1 MYTFGH
7 RAPPQ
12 SIRDRYGNETRFTY
26 AQTNAFGNGYGD
38 LLRITSP
45 NGRWTEFAYDAETT
59 RVHQATDNLG
69 RAVTCVYD
77 GTGRLSTVIDP
88 ENNVTTYTWN
98 AANRLE
104 TVKDGRTIVYLTNQ
118 YDATGRVLTQTLAD
132 PAASYTFNYTLD
144 ANGNVTQ
151 TDLANPRN
159 VTTRFGFNPDHH
171 LVTQVDALNQPEQRT
186 TTFDRAPG
194 SNLVTATT
202 DGLLRRTEYEYD
214 NFGHVLTLKQLA
226 NTPQPVMTRY
236 TYEPKFFQLATVTD
250 PLLHRWTIGYDTAGR
265 LASVTDPLTHPT
277 TFGTN
282 VQGLI
287 TSVTDPLQH
296 TWEFGYTGAD
306 QTSTTNPLGHVWRSF
321 FDAGGRVLSTTDPLG
336 RVTRLVPD
344 MLNRIRTVTD
354 PLGGRASF
362 EYDPNGRV
370 LSLTDALTH
379 ATSYTYDPSDR
390 LATRRDPLQAS
401 ATYLYDR
408 NDNLTEM
415 TDRKG
420 QVTGYAYDP
429 LDRLKRVTYADS
441 STVEYVYD
449 AGDRLRQVIDST
461 AGTIVREYDS
471 LDRVTSETTPEG
483 RIDYT
488 YDLDGRRD
496 TMTVAGAPAITYA
509 YGYDDAHRLTS
520 ITQGT
525 SVVVM
530 TYDNA
535 DRRATLTLPN
545 GIVTTS
551 EYDHANQL
559 TGLTYTLGPTTLG
572 TLTYTYDEVGNRT
585 SVGGT
590 WARTGLPQAVAS
602 ATYDAANRIATWA
615 GTTFSYDPN
624 GNLASDGLTSYLW
637 NARNQLTGLS
647 GATAASFGYDGLGR
661 RRAKAIGGAAT
672 GFLYDGV
679 NTVQELAGTTPTAN
693 LLASGVDEVFQRTD
707 GAGAQ
712 AFLADALGSTLA
724 ITDASGAA
732 QTSYTYA
739 PFGATTV
746 FGSPSANATQFTGR
760 ENDGTGLYFYRARYY
775 SPQLQRFVADDSW
788 GFAGGDVNLSAYV
801 GDNPVAYRDPSG
813 HIPLLL
819 ALPAAGCLGGAAGA
833 FLGNVMS
840 GRQTKWED
848 LLGGCAAG
856 SIIGIGAWAVAPAVF
871 GAGGAGAAAAG
882 AGASTGRGLRD
893 ILNNPE
899 LLDRFLK
906 HKFPNN
912 RPLSAADARQ
922 VWDKLV
928 ELGLRPRLDPGS
940 PGTKWPGPHIN
951 IPGRSVHIPVPQDF
965 IP

>member
-1 MYTFGH
+1 MTRSGYAASAFCIGSVRRVCRGSFG
-7 RAPPQ
+7 AGW
-12 SIRDRYGNETRFTY
+12 GN
-26 AQTNAFGNGYGD
+26 

-45 NGRWTEFAYDAETT
+45 NGRWIAFTYYAGTT
-59 RVHQATDNLG
+59 RVYQAKDNLG
-69 RAVTCVYD
+69 RTVTYTYD
-77 GTGRLSTVIDP
+77 ASGRLSTVTDA
-88 ENNVTTYTWN
+88 ENHVTTYTWN

-132 PAASYTFNYTLD
+132 PAASYTFAYTLD

-151 TDLANPRN
+151 TDLTDPRN

-171 LVTQVDALNQPEQRT
+171 LTTQVDALGQPEQRT

-214 NFGHVLTLKQLA
+214 NVGHVLTVKQLA
-226 NTPQPVMTRY
+226 DTPQPVITRY

-250 PLLHRWTIGYDTAGR
+250 PLTHRWTIGYDTAGR
-265 LASVTDPLTHPT
+265 LTSVTDPLTHQT
-277 TFGTN
+277 TFATN
-282 VQGLI
+282 VQGLV

-296 TWEFGYTGAD
+296 TWEFGYTGGD

-321 FDAGGRVLSTTDPLG
+321 VDAGGRVLSTTDPLG

-344 MLNRIRTVTD
+344 ALNRIRTVTD
-354 PLGGRASF
+354 PLGGQASF

-370 LSLTDALTH
+370 LSVTDALTH
-379 ATSYTYDPSDR
+379 ATSYTYDASDR
-390 LATRRDPLQAS
+390 LATRRDPLERVAR
-401 ATYLYDR
+401 YGYDR
-408 NDNLTEM
+408 NYNLTDT

-449 AGDRLRQVIDST
+449 AGDRLRQIIDST

-471 LDRVTSETTPEG
+471 LDRMTSETTPEG

-496 TMTVAGAPAITYA
+496 TMTVAGPPAITYA

-525 SVVVM
+525 SVVAM

-535 DRRATLTLPN
+535 DRRETLTLPN

-551 EYDHANQL
+551 AYDNANQL

-602 ATYDAANRIATWA
+602 VTYDAANRIATWA

-647 GATAASFGYDGLGR
+647 RATAASFGYDGLGR
-661 RRAKAIGGAAT
+661 RRAKAMGGAAT

-679 NTVQELAGTTPTAN
+679 NAVQELAGTTPTAN
-693 LLASGVDEVFQRTD
+693 LVTGGVDQVFQRTD

-712 AFLADALGSTLA
+712 AFLADALGSTVALA
-724 ITDASGAA
+724 DGAGVV

-775 SPQLQRFVADDSW
+775 SPQWQRFVSEDPIGYCS
-788 GFAGGDVNLSAYV
+788 GDVNLYGYARNSPATM
-801 GDNPVAYRDPSG
+801 GDASGLCPACPVV
-813 HIPLLL
+813 IP
-819 ALPAAGCLGGAAGA
+819 
-833 FLGNVMS
+833 
-840 GRQTKWED
+840 
-848 LLGGCAAG
+848 
-856 SIIGIGAWAVAPAVF
+856 I
-871 GAGGAGAAAAG
+871 AGAAARAFLVG
-882 AGASTGRGLRD
+882 ALAALTQMANADVNRRLNETRCYKELERDWKRCDELSDRGARAECNRQAMERYAACIRGKEIPPL
-893 ILNNPE
+893 
-899 LLDRFLK
+899 
-906 HKFPNN
+906 FPWEPW
-912 RPLSAADARQ
+912 R
-922 VWDKLV
+922 
-928 ELGLRPRLDPGS
+928 
-940 PGTKWPGPHIN
+940 
-951 IPGRSVHIPVPQDF
+951 
-965 IP
+965 